1 MTSTAARVPA
11 ACCVGAARMFPG
23 MFRLL
28 RVQRIFNRLEHAF
41 VIRHHVTR
49 VAGFA
54 VVVLLVGHFSACG
67 YYAVSASA
75 CGGAGDD
82 AARAVGGCPS
92 NTWIARAR
100 VADGSSVDKCV
111 VVASFR
117 LAAASVE
124 SRPDSRRLG

>member
-1 MTSTAARVPA
+1 MLLGSEDSAAARLAKA
-11 ACCVGAARMFPG
+11 AKVFKLLRVAR

-75 CGGAGDD
+75 CGGRG
-82 AARAVGGCPS
+82 
-92 NTWIARAR
+92 
-100 VADGSSVDKCV
+100 
-111 VVASFR
+111 
-117 LAAASVE
+117 
-124 SRPDSRRLG
+124 